1 MLVAIPDRA
10 LIILIGPSGSGKST
24 FARRHFKPTEILS
37 SDHCRALVADDPND
51 QSATLDAFAVLH
63 CIARKRLAAGRHTVI
78 DATNVKP
85 ADRKPLLDLANRYS
99 RPAVAIVFDLPAE
112 VCAEHDT
119 KRADRH
125 VEPEIIAR
133 HIAALQRSL
142 PALEREGFRH
152 VYRFHSL
159 DQINHADVQ
168 RAPQPPQPASEHDRP
183 DTPQP
188 QGTL

>member
-10 LIILIGPSGSGKST
+10 LVVLVGPSGSGKST
-24 FARRHFKPTEILS
+24 FARKHFRPTEILS
-37 SDHCRALVADDPND
+37 SDQCRALVADDPND

-63 CIARKRLAAGRHTVI
+63 YIVRKRLAAGRPTVI

-99 RPAVAIVFDLPAE
+99 RPAVATVFDLPVE
-112 VCAEHDT
+112 VCAEHNT

-133 HIAALQRSL
+133 HVAALQRSL
-142 PALEREGFRH
+142 PGLQREGFTD
-152 VYRFHSL
+152 VYRFKSL
-159 DQINHADVQ
+159 DQIDQADVQ
-168 RAPQPPQPASEHDRP
+168 RASSMP
-183 DTPQP
+183 
-188 QGTL
+188 